1 MTYKDE
7 LENRKNAR
15 KHAQHQNQQEQPAK
29 LASRKK
35 ALLARLEKNI
45 RDLGVT
51 IETDD
56 QTGAIGLKRDASSE
70 IVRINVGPDRYMLH
84 TSKERGG
91 RALVPCIKACISS
104 GVSWPSLLA
113 SIPLKIRS

>member
-1 MTYKDE
+1 MTYKDD

-15 KHAQHQNQQEQPAK
+15 KLAQHQEKQDQPAK

-35 ALLARLEKNI
+35 DLVAHLEKNI
-45 RDLGVT
+45 RDT

-56 QTGAIGLKRDASSE
+56 QTGTIGVKHAASSE

-91 RALVPCIKACISS
+91 RAHD
-104 GVSWPSLLA
+104 LA
-113 SIPLKIRS
+113 GPVTALTLSEIDLWAPRTMFDFDA